1 MKSTS
6 GGAFMYGP
14 CTVKT
19 WSSTQAV
26 VALSSAEAELYAL
39 VKAAT
44 QAIGIMSM
52 ASDFA
57 MPAQATVHT
66 DSSSALSICHRRGL
80 GGKTRHIRVRHL
92 WVQDAV
98 AKKEFKLK
106 KVLGTDNPAD
116 LMTKHLSHE
125 DIGRHIEAINLEFK
139 TGRPEIA
146 ARMKSG
152 SG

>member
-1 MKSTS
+1 
-6 GGAFMYGP
+6 MYGP

-19 WSSTQAV
+19 WSSTKAV

-57 MPAQATVHT
+57 MPAEATVHT
-66 DSSSALSICHRRGL
+66 DSSSALSICHRKGL

-98 AKKEFKLK
+98 AKKDFRLMKI
-106 KVLGTDNPAD
+106 LGTENPAD
-116 LMTKHLSHE
+116 LMTKHMSHDE
-125 DIGRHIEAINLEFK
+125 ICKHLKTMNLEFRA
-139 TGRPEIA
+139 GRA
-146 ARMKSG
+146 
-152 SG
+152 